1 MLQSFQQLYFI
12 TILFLLGCAAVGPP
26 SGGHTDTK
34 GPVLISVSPSSVLN
48 LSTENKIIFEFDEL
62 IDPVSVPHSV
72 QISSELKYK
81 LKIRGRKI
89 IIQPDKTWP
98 ENDLIRIGLSR
109 KIRDYQ
115 KNMMAEAV
123 VIIFSTGSEIPKGII
138 NGLVIKYDNNNL
150 VELGL
155 YEWPLSDSSQFIQK
169 IESDEQGYFQFKG
182 IKNGQYTIGGIE
194 GTLRNMNQQTSKNK
208 YAILASDFISIST
221 EENEKVVKMLLSESI
236 EKQQITSIE
245 MLSQRAFNLIMNDNS
260 KEFFMID
267 SSYKPGDSISVNL
280 RKTNRLETYILPEYS
295 FILPEITDTLGPK
308 LNISQFVDEEFT
320 LEFSEPIYIETNA
333 FTIKRDTINIPLLF
347 IQIAKNTVILPNLA
361 DTIDNIDIWGTS
373 IHDSNGNYFTDSLK
387 TVRISHPQIPENK
400 KIIGGNILGLVEYD
414 GNKPLKIEAQ
424 NIMNNAY
431 YLTDVVNKQFK
442 FSNLPSGL
450 YALWGFELLNTQN
463 PDIYFSGIWKPY
475 QRAARFEHYAD
486 TIDVRAR
493 WDIEGIII
501 DFE

>member
-1 MLQSFQQLYFI
+1 M
-12 TILFLLGCAAVGPP
+12 
-26 SGGHTDTK
+26 
-34 GPVLISVSPSSVLN
+34 
-48 LSTENKIIFEFDEL
+48 
-62 IDPVSVPHSV
+62 
-72 QISSELKYK
+72 
-81 LKIRGRKI
+81 
-89 IIQPDKTWP
+89 
-98 ENDLIRIGLSR
+98 
-109 KIRDYQ
+109 
-115 KNMMAEAV
+115 
-123 VIIFSTGSEIPKGII
+123 
-138 NGLVIKYDNNNL
+138 
-150 VELGL
+150 
-155 YEWPLSDSSQFIQK
+155 
-169 IESDEQGYFQFKG
+169 FKW
-182 IKNGQYTIGGIE
+182 K
-194 GTLRNMNQQTSKNK
+194 
-208 YAILASDFISIST
+208 F
-221 EENEKVVKMLLSESI
+221 
-236 EKQQITSIE
+236 
-245 MLSQRAFNLIMNDNS
+245 
-260 KEFFMID
+260 
-267 SSYKPGDSISVNL
+267 
-280 RKTNRLETYILPEYS
+280 
-295 FILPEITDTLGPK
+295 
-308 LNISQFVDEEFT
+308 
-320 LEFSEPIYIETNA
+320 YIETNA

-347 IQIAKNTVILPNLA
+347 KQIAKNTVILPNLA

>member
-1 MLQSFQQLYFI
+1 
-12 TILFLLGCAAVGPP
+12 
-26 SGGHTDTK
+26 
-34 GPVLISVSPSSVLN
+34 
-48 LSTENKIIFEFDEL
+48 
-62 IDPVSVPHSV
+62 
-72 QISSELKYK
+72 
-81 LKIRGRKI
+81 
-89 IIQPDKTWP
+89 
-98 ENDLIRIGLSR
+98 
-109 KIRDYQ
+109 
-115 KNMMAEAV
+115 
-123 VIIFSTGSEIPKGII
+123 
-138 NGLVIKYDNNNL
+138 LVIKYDNNNL

-333 FTIKRDTINIPLLF
+333 FTIKKDTINIPLLF
-347 IQIAKNTVILPNLA
+347 KQIAKNTVILPNLA

-387 TVRISHPQIPENK
+387 TVIISRPQIPENK